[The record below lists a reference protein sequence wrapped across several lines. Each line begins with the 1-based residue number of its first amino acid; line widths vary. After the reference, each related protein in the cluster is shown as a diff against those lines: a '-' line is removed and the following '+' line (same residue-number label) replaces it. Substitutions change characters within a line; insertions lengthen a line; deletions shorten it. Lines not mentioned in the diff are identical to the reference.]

1 MNLIWKL
8 LKQHISIFELGVFFI
23 ANLIGLTVILCG
35 VQLYS
40 DIKPLLA
47 GESSLI
53 GSDYI
58 IITRPV
64 ERFGQEPLR
73 FTQADIEEL
82 EAQDFIT
89 DVGSFVSSEYEVY
102 GSVNFSGQRL
112 STMMFFEAVPDN
124 FIDTQSQAWTFK
136 SASKVIPII
145 IPRNYLNLYNFGFSS
160 TQNLPQITEDM
171 IKRIELG
178 IELSGNGREEMF
190 IGNIVGFSDRLNT
203 ILVPMTFMEWANERY
218 ADGSDSSTS
227 RLILEVANPTS
238 PELTEFLNNKG
249 YVAEAKPAESSKAM
263 TLLKVAIAIIVVI
276 GIIFSVLSLIILTLS
291 IYLLLQKNVDKLE
304 NLILI
309 GYSPRRVASPYI
321 RLTIALNTTI
331 MLLGIMLTIAA
342 QQLYMEHLST
352 LASRELPHTPVAAI
366 IAGVIVAGATIL
378 FNIVVIRRKIEQI
391 SRKR

>member
-8 LKQHISIFELGVFFI
+8 LKQHVSVFELGVFFI

-89 DVGSFVSSEYEVY
+89 DVGGFVSSEYEVY
-102 GSVNFSGQRL
+102 GSVDFGGQRI

-178 IELSGNGREEMF
+178 IELSGNSREEMF

-238 PELTEFLNNKG
+238 PELTEFLSNKG

-263 TLLKVAIAIIVVI
+263 TLLKVAIAITVVI
-276 GIIFSVLSLIILTLS
+276 GIIFSILSLIILTLS

-304 NLILI
+304 NLVLI